1 MTKGLADAD
10 GPQFHLLFFG
20 IGGTDISSFLIAGF
34 AVVDEY
40 LQSHIAI
47 PNNYVDIDFDVPI

>member
-1 MTKGLADAD
+1 M
-10 GPQFHLLFFG
+10 
-20 IGGTDISSFLIAGF
+20 GGTDISSFLIAGF

-47 PNNYVDIDFDVPI
+47 PNNHVDIDIDTDVDIDVVCC